1 MRKKW
6 MSLLLAVCMLVP
18 LAPAEVFAAEPTA
31 FEMETVADGDSH
43 YAFQDP
49 FVLGSSETPS
59 CWVRPI
65 PPGTMGASGPT
76 RR

>member
-31 FEMETVADGDSH
+31 FEMETVADGD
-43 YAFQDP
+43 P
-49 FVLGSSETPS
+49 FVLGSSDS
-59 CWVRPI
+59 
-65 PPGTMGASGPT
+65 T
-76 RR
+76 RYDGRI

>member
-31 FEMETVADGDSH
+31 FEMETVADGDSR

-49 FVLGSSETPS
+49 FVLGSSDS
-59 CWVRPI
+59 
-65 PPGTMGASGPT
+65 T
-76 RR
+76 RYDGRI